1 MKTFKVTGTINKPRL
16 STSFVR
22 ELLAEKSEHAVEKVY
37 AEIGSRHRVR
47 RYHIKIISSEEIS
60 VDQIKN
66 PILKKIVCWS
76 VNSLAQR
83 EKAEEELRRLSMEMR
98 YLEQT
103 ADALQQRISMVNA
116 ALTDINYANMTLD
129 GIEKEKENSEMLIP
143 IGGSSYVKVKLAD
156 TNKVIIGMG
165 SGVSVEKTLPEAKV
179 TLKERL
185 DELEKTMHAA
195 QQQFSQV
202 AERINSGRSRLESML
217 STREGKQ

>member
-1 MKTFKVTGTINKPRL
+1 M
-16 STSFVR
+16 
-22 ELLAEKSEHAVEKVY
+22 AH
-37 AEIGSRHRVR
+37 
-47 RYHIKIISSEEIS
+47 
-60 VDQIKN
+60 
-66 PILKKIVCWS
+66 
-76 VNSLAQR
+76 R

-116 ALTDINYANMTLD
+116 AVTDINYANMTLD
-129 GIEKEKENSEMLIP
+129 GIEQEKENSEMLIP

-165 SGVSVEKTLPEAKV
+165 SGVSVEKTLPEAKA

-185 DELEKTMHAA
+185 DELEKTLHSA